1 MYKRQPLDKDNS
13 NWGRV
18 FSELLNARFDTNIFA
33 VDYAEKLFSA
43 EMEPEKYRKT
53 LNLCHKI
60 FNCTLENL
68 MDVINNFIEM
78 AELLYPKGY
87 NSGTVELLKY
97 TLSDPIILNGYIPAA
112 KNEVNIMTLHKSKG
126 LEFNIVFHMDMYKYI
141 ISDERGTNSE
151 IEQLMNLH
159 YVGIT
164 RAKDACFIM
173 NGTQRYRSRQQ
184 DLYPAYPSSFLMKE
198 GLQKRR
204 EELIW

>member
-1 MYKRQPLDKDNS
+1 
-13 NWGRV
+13 
-18 FSELLNARFDTNIFA
+18 
-33 VDYAEKLFSA
+33 
-43 EMEPEKYRKT
+43 MEPEKYRKT

-141 ISDERGTNSE
+141 ISDERCTNSE
-151 IEQLMNLH
+151 IEKLMNLN
-159 YVGIT
+159 YVSS
-164 RAKDACFIM
+164 IM

>member
-1 MYKRQPLDKDNS
+1 M
-13 NWGRV
+13 
-18 FSELLNARFDTNIFA
+18 
-33 VDYAEKLFSA
+33 
-43 EMEPEKYRKT
+43 
-53 LNLCHKI
+53 LNLDI
-60 FNCTLENL
+60 GP
-68 MDVINNFIEM
+68 DVINNFIEM

>member
-1 MYKRQPLDKDNS
+1 M
-13 NWGRV
+13 
-18 FSELLNARFDTNIFA
+18 DTEKP
-33 VDYAEKLFSA
+33 VDYSSL
-43 EMEPEKYRKT
+43 T
-53 LNLCHKI
+53 
-60 FNCTLENL
+60 
-68 MDVINNFIEM
+68 
-78 AELLYPKGY
+78 
-87 NSGTVELLKY
+87 
-97 TLSDPIILNGYIPAA
+97 
-112 KNEVNIMTLHKSKG
+112 
-126 LEFNIVFHMDMYKYI
+126 IVFHMDMYKYI